1 MGDMDMT
8 FSTSHRIAV
17 RILSL
22 ILITIAIVSI
32 PTLATVSES
41 SRYAPQSLTAT
52 STASSAGT
60 LSVLWGDP
68 YAPARVNTGTGN
80 ETLTV
85 TGPVSPRS
93 DLPGYYTYDQARTQT
108 DGELEAQWS
117 TSNETFVVDIYF
129 YQGNSPYNKTTIVPS
144 KNAFAAMYIYF
155 SGELT
160 VNGITSHIQGLAAL
174 VAATPG
180 LFSFRGTAPATY
192 VVLYPLTFH
201 GNQYVFRWSK
211 ADQTI
216 NGIAQPASESIL
228 QTVELT

>member
-1 MGDMDMT
+1 MGNMVMT
-8 FSTSHRIAV
+8 ASSSRRVAA
-17 RILSL
+17 RILPL
-22 ILITIAIVSI
+22 IAITLVIVSI
-32 PTLATVSES
+32 PTLATISETYLYS
-41 SRYAPQSLTAT
+41 SQSLTAS

-68 YAPARVNTGTGN
+68 YVPARIDTGTGN
-80 ETLTV
+80 ETLIV

-93 DLPGYYTYDQARTQT
+93 DLTGYYTYDQARTQT
-108 DGELEAQWS
+108 QGELEAQWS

-129 YQGNSPYNKTTIVPS
+129 YQGDSPYNKTTVIPS
-144 KNAFAAMYIYF
+144 HNAFAAMYIYF
-155 SGELT
+155 GGDLT

-180 LFSFRGTAPATY
+180 FFSFRGTAPATY
-192 VVLYPLTFH
+192 VILYPQTFH

-211 ADQTI
+211 TDQTI
-216 NGIAQPASESIL
+216 SGIAQPASASLL